1 MPFESVIHI
10 LSFMYLKNDFFSTE
24 GKSPK
29 GFSEINC
36 SFNKLLMATKGL
48 VKNLFVPV
56 CFVPN
61 FLLFFCKT
69 NFVRFLIKVMLV

>member
-1 MPFESVIHI
+1 MSLRANYEMIFV
-10 LSFMYLKNDFFSTE
+10 STK

-48 VKNLFVPV
+48 VKNLFVF
-56 CFVPN
+56 CAS
-61 FLLFFCKT
+61 LFCS
-69 NFVRFLIKVMLV
+69 

>member
-1 MPFESVIHI
+1 
-10 LSFMYLKNDFFSTE
+10 MYLKNDFFSTE

-36 SFNKLLMATKGL
+36 SFKKLLMATKGL
-48 VKNLFVPV
+48 VKNLFVF
-56 CFVPN
+56 CASLFCSN

-69 NFVRFLIKVMLV
+69 NFVRFLIKVILA